1 MTGDVVTRYGFTID
15 LSREGKVGCPRCMKN
30 GGDDD
35 QDNLHVYGLS
45 PDGKHKGAFCW
56 ACSFTILSVDKMEES
71 GYTFEYDEE
80 YEYMGL
86 EFNDEIHQK
95 LKKSTGLDPKG
106 YRGITKETSQYFGVR
121 YEYDETT
128 GKVAK
133 SLYPVT
139 KQNELS
145 GYKVRVHPK
154 DFKNPLGET
163 GKDCDFFGQHR
174 FKTHS
179 GICVIVGGEH
189 DQLAA
194 YQMLK
199 PLQKDKKFDE
209 IAVVSATIG
218 ESGASKQAQG
228 QYEWFSQFKKI
239 VICLDNDD
247 AGKAA
252 AAELAEVLPKGKV
265 FIMQTRRKDPN
276 DYLWDKTTDTV
287 RDFSTEFVSDFWA
300 AKPHTPAGVKSAA
313 EAFDEIEEELDK
325 ARITLPDYMHVMQ
338 EMMGGGMIQGRIA
351 NIIAD
356 TSTGKSTHVNRMVY
370 HWIFTSPVTP
380 TIISLE
386 ATAGQY
392 MLEMLAIHTEKNLRW
407 TMSDAD
413 LKQFIKT
420 EEGQRL
426 KQELCFKEDG
436 TPRFFLVD
444 ERGGTIKDVES
455 QIEKMHKKHNSLLF
469 VIDVLSDLLR
479 GSSEEHAEDHMNFQ
493 RNMNKN
499 GATIVN
505 VLHTRKPPQS
515 KDGNPRNVTEYDAL
529 GTGSFVQSAA
539 YNIVLNRDKLADDVL
554 EKNTTEVDLAKCRGG
569 KTGNAGAWYYD
580 FMTAKCYD
588 LVDYMSLHP
597 QISKTKQDF

>member
-1 MTGDVVTRYGFTID
+1 MYKIGKNPCVKCQANGNDTSGDNFHFYGEGLGGYCHVCRYTIPSD
-15 LSREGKVGCPRCMKN
+15 EYKER
-30 GGDDD
+30 
-35 QDNLHVYGLS
+35 
-45 PDGKHKGAFCW
+45 
-56 ACSFTILSVDKMEES
+56 S

-80 YEYMGL
+80 YEYMGS

-106 YRGITKETSQYFGVR
+106 YRGITQETSKYFGVR
-121 YEYDETT
+121 YEYSEIT
-128 GKVAK
+128 GKVEK
-133 SLYPVT
+133 TLYPIT
-139 KQNELS
+139 KDNQLS
-145 GYKVRVHPK
+145 GYKVRIHPK
-154 DFKNPLGET
+154 EFNSPLGET
-163 GKDCDFFGQHR
+163 GKNCDFFGQHR
-174 FKTHS
+174 FKTHT

-199 PLQKDKKFDE
+199 PLQKDKKYDE
-209 IAVVSATIG
+209 IAVVSPTIG

-228 QYEWFSQFKKI
+228 QYEWFNQFKKI
-239 VICLDNDD
+239 IICLDNDE

-252 AAELAEVLPKGKV
+252 AEELAEVLPKGKV
-265 FIMQTRRKDPN
+265 FIMQMRRKDPN

-287 RDFSTEFVSDFWA
+287 RDYATEFVSDFWA
-300 AKPHTPAGVKSAA
+300 AKSHTPAGVKSAGD
-313 EAFDEIEEELDK
+313 AFDEIEEELDK
-325 ARITLPDYMHVMQ
+325 PRITLPDYMHVMQ
-338 EMMGGGMIQGRIA
+338 DMMGGGMIQGRIT
-351 NIIAD
+351 NIIAF
-356 TSTGKSTHVNRMVY
+356 TSVGKSTHVNRMVY
-370 HWIFTSPVTP
+370 HWIFNSPETP

-407 TMSDAD
+407 TMTDEE
-413 LKQFIKT
+413 LKAFLKT

-426 KQELCFKEDG
+426 KQELCYKEDG
-436 TPRFFLVD
+436 TDRFYIVD

-455 QIEKMHKKHNSLLF
+455 QMEKMHKKHNCKQF

-493 RNMNKN
+493 RNMIKN
-499 GATIVN
+499 GVSIIN

-515 KDGNPRNVTEYDAL
+515 KDGETRDVTEYDAL

-539 YNIVLNRDKLADDVL
+539 YNIVLNRDKMAEDELD
-554 EKNTTEVDLAKCRGG
+554 KNTTDAGLAKCRGG
-569 KTGNAGAWYYD
+569 KTGPAGKWYYD

-588 LVDYMSLHP
+588 LEDYLAKRANGQLGGSN
-597 QISKTKQDF
+597 D